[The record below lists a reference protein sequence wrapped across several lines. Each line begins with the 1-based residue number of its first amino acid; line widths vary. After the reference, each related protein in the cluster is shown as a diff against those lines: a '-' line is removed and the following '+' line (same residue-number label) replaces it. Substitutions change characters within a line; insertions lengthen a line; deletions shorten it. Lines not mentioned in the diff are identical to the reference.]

1 MSITAFGDKVPQFD
15 PGVFVHPGATIIGD
29 VVLESGVTVWP
40 GAVLR
45 GDIERISVAAETS
58 IQDGVVI
65 HTEPGAPVV
74 IGRGC
79 AVGHGAIV
87 HGAVIGDGS
96 LIGMHATLLDGAEIG
111 EQSIVGAHALVLGR
125 RAYSRRSLL
134 IGTPARLVREL
145 TDEELAPLAAVRG
158 RYTARGRLY
167 TEQGLAA
174 DLSAFRRQ
182 RPSERA
188 PD

>member
-1 MSITAFGDKVPQFD
+1 M
-15 PGVFVHPGATIIGD
+15 
-29 VVLESGVTVWP
+29 
-40 GAVLR
+40 LR

-111 EQSIVGAHALVLGR
+111 EQSIVGANALVLGR
-125 RAYSRRSLL
+125 RAYPRRSLL
-134 IGTPARLVREL
+134 IGTPAKVVREL
-145 TDEELAPLAAVRG
+145 TDEDIERITWRARPLHRARQACTPSRGLPRTSRRSAASRAARPPTPSAVATASSRG
-158 RYTARGRLY
+158 RGAVLD
-167 TEQGLAA
+167 E
-174 DLSAFRRQ
+174 
-182 RPSERA
+182 
-188 PD
+188 

>member
-1 MSITAFGDKVPQFD
+1 MSISALGDKVPRFD
-15 PGVFVHPGATIIGD
+15 AGVFVHPAATIIGD
-29 VVLESGVTVWP
+29 VVLERGVTVWP

-65 HTEPGAPVV
+65 HTEPGAPVM
-74 IGRGC
+74 IGSGC

-111 EQSIVGAHALVLGR
+111 EQSIVGANALVLGR
-125 RAYSRRSLL
+125 RAYPRRALL
-134 IGTPARLVREL
+134 IGTPARMVREL
-145 TDEELAPLAAVRG
+145 TDEDLAPLTAVRG

-167 TEQGLAA
+167 SEQGLGT
-174 DLSAFRRQ
+174 DLSEFYR
-182 RPSERA
+182 
-188 PD
+188 

>member
-1 MSITAFGDKVPQFD
+1 MSISAFCDKVPQFAL
-15 PGVFVHPGATIIGD
+15 GVFVHPDATIIGD
-29 VVLESGVTVWP
+29 VVLDPGVTVWP

-65 HTEPGAPVV
+65 HTEPGSPVV
-74 IGRGC
+74 IGHGC
-79 AVGHGAIV
+79 MIGHGAIV

-111 EQSIVGAHALVLGR
+111 EQSIVGANALVLGR
-125 RAYSRRSLL
+125 RAYPRRSLL
-134 IGTPARLVREL
+134 IGTPARVVRGL
-145 TDEELAPLAAVRG
+145 TDEDLAPLAAVRG

-174 DLSAFRRQ
+174 DLSAFRR
-182 RPSERA
+182 
-188 PD
+188 

>member
-1 MSITAFGDKVPQFD
+1 MSISAFSDKVPQFA
-15 PGVFVHPGATIIGD
+15 PGVFVHPDATLIGD
-29 VVLESGVTVWP
+29 VVLETGVTVWP
-40 GAVLR
+40 QAVLR

-79 AVGHGAIV
+79 AVGHGSIV

-111 EQSIVGAHALVLGR
+111 DQSIVGANALVLGR
-125 RAYSRRSLL
+125 RTYARRSLL
-134 IGTPARLVREL
+134 IGTPARVAREL
-145 TDEELAPLAAVRG
+145 TEEDLAPLAAVRG
-158 RYTARGRLY
+158 RYTARGCLY
-167 TEQGLAA
+167 IEQGLGA
-174 DLSAFRRQ
+174 DLSAFRSQ
-182 RPSERA
+182 AALSL
-188 PD
+188 D

>member
-1 MSITAFGDKVPQFD
+1 MSISAFSDKVPQFA
-15 PGVFVHPGATIIGD
+15 PGVFVHPDATLIGD
-29 VVLESGVTVWP
+29 VVLETGVTVWP
-40 GAVLR
+40 QAVLR
-45 GDIERISVAAETS
+45 GDIERISVAADTS

-111 EQSIVGAHALVLGR
+111 EQSIVGANALVLGR
-125 RAYSRRSLL
+125 RAYPGRSLL
-134 IGTPARLVREL
+134 IGTPAKVAREL
-145 TDEELAPLAAVRG
+145 TDEEIERITWVRG
-158 RYTARGRLY
+158 RYTARGKLY
-167 TEQGLAA
+167 TEQGFGA
-174 DLSAFRRQ
+174 DLSPFRG
-182 RPSERA
+182 
-188 PD
+188 

>member
-1 MSITAFGDKVPQFD
+1 MSITAFGDRVPQFG
-15 PGVFVHPGATIIGD
+15 PGVFVHVDATVIGD
-29 VVLESGVTVWP
+29 VVLEEGVTVWP
-40 GAVLR
+40 RAVLR

-65 HTEPGAPVV
+65 HTEPGAPVA

-87 HGAVIGDGS
+87 HGAAIGDGS

-111 EQSIVGAHALVLGR
+111 EQSIIGANALVLGR
-125 RAYSRRSLL
+125 RAYPRRSLL
-134 IGTPARLVREL
+134 IGTPARVAREL
-145 TDEELAPLAAVRG
+145 TDEDLAPLAAVRG

-167 TEQGLAA
+167 LEQGLGV
-174 DLSAFRRQ
+174 DLSAFRR
-182 RPSERA
+182 
-188 PD
+188 